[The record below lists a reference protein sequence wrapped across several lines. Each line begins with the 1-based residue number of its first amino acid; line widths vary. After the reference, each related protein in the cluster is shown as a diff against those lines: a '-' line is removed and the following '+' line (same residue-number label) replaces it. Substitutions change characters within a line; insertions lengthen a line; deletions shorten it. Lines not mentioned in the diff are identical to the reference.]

1 MKNLVMAAVLGL
13 LLVGA
18 NAPAEASTMDAAI
31 GSQVEVV
38 EVMHRPHHPPQRH
51 HDFGGDYGERG
62 GRRCGGSRGLN
73 PPSPPKPKPGCS
85 GLRHGGRGGHQPHFP
100 GGRRW

>member
-18 NAPAEASTMDAAI
+18 NAPVEASTPDSAI

-38 EVMHRPHHPPQRH
+38 EVMHRMPPPHHGGHGGWHDGRRNGGWNPPPPPPPK
-51 HDFGGDYGERG
+51 GG
-62 GRRCGGSRGLN
+62 GRDW
-73 PPSPPKPKPGCS
+73 
-85 GLRHGGRGGHQPHFP
+85 HYGGRGGHQPHFP
-100 GGRRW
+100 GSRRW